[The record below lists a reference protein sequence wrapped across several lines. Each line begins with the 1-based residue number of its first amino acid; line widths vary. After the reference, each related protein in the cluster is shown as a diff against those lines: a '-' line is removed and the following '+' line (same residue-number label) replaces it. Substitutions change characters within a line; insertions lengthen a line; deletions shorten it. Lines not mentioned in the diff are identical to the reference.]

1 MLNGLKILNK
11 QLFKKESKG
20 MVLTNVLL
28 RNKAM
33 PFWGKSKQ
41 KTEQRGVRV
50 SEHCPKGPLF
60 RYSLT

>member
-1 MLNGLKILNK
+1 MLNGLMILNK
-11 QLFKKESKG
+11 QLFKKENKG

-41 KTEQRGVRV
+41 KTERCEG
-50 SEHCPKGPLF
+50 E
-60 RYSLT
+60 